1 MFLTSLPRHL
11 YRIHIQ
17 IYSKPNCCLCDQA
30 EFHIK
35 RMLSNM
41 KFENSVCLEKINIEK
56 NENLKNEFELT
67 IPVILVN
74 DKIVCESR
82 IDIPGIRRAIVD
94 IL

>member
-1 MFLTSLPRHL
+1 
-11 YRIHIQ
+11 
-17 IYSKPNCCLCDQA
+17 
-30 EFHIK
+30 
-35 RMLSNM
+35 M

-56 NENLKNEFELT
+56 NEKLKNEFELT